1 LPKSKECEF
10 LHTAKVNVIDWKLK
24 LNFVAL
30 KFQYMSTNIQMV
42 DLKKQYL
49 KIKEEI
55 DTAVVNVMT
64 NANFINGAEVKSFQ
78 NNLENYLNVKHVI
91 PCANGTDALQIA
103 MMGLGLQPGD
113 EVITASFTY
122 VATAEVMALLG
133 LVPILVEAKEVDFTI
148 DPAEIEKAITPKT
161 KAIVPVH
168 LFGQGA
174 DMNAIMDIARRHNLF
189 VIEDTAQALGATY
202 QLSNGESAA
211 LGTIGDIGCT
221 SFFPSKNLGCY
232 GDGGA
237 LFTNNDELAAN
248 LRMIANHGQKVRYY
262 HDVIGVNSRLDT
274 MQAAILDIK
283 LKHLNRYAES
293 RRSVADYYDN
303 ALAGIEG
310 LMTPNR
316 ITNGTHVFHQYTLR
330 VLNGKRDA
338 LRSYLEERGV
348 PSMIYYPLPLHFQKA
363 FENERYP
370 KGSMPISER
379 LSAEVLS
386 LPIHTEMTSEELE
399 FIVDNVKSFFN
410 A

>member
-78 NNLENYLNVKHVI
+78 NNLESYLNVKHVI

-133 LVPILVEAKEVDFTI
+133 LVPILVEAKEFDFTI

-174 DMNAIMDIARRHNLF
+174 DMNAIIDIARRHNLF

-303 ALAGIEG
+303 ALSEIEG
-310 LMTPNR
+310 LMIPNR
-316 ITNGTHVFHQYTLR
+316 ISTGTHVFHQYTLR
-330 VLNGKRDA
+330 VLDGRRDG

-386 LPIHTEMTSEELE
+386 LPIHTEMTPEELE

-410 A
+410 V